1 MPMILYD
8 IHIYM
13 LFSLLL
19 SFSGI
24 LRCPCIVII
33 ATPLSKFCDDFAE
46 SRRHPRWVNS
56 DEGGKNAKEVLG
68 LADSAVVLS

>member
-1 MPMILYD
+1 
-8 IHIYM
+8 M

-33 ATPLSKFCDDFAE
+33 ATSLSKLRDDFAE
-46 SRRHPRWVNS
+46 SRSPPRWVNS
-56 DEGGKNAKEVLG
+56 DEGKNAKEVLG
-68 LADSAVVLS
+68 SADAAVVLS